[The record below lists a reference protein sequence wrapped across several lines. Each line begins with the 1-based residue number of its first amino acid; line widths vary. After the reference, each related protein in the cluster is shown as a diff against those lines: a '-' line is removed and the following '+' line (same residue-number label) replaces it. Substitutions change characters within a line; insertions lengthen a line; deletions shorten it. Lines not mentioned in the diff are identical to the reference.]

1 MSPLHGV
8 DAHFD
13 FVSPPATTGLAWIT
27 SPSFSI
33 GLCAF
38 AVTSDGKDV
47 RSFASLPAI
56 MQSLNDWTDVQC
68 PLWVKS
74 RHAAKSDVR
83 FTPNSDRE
91 SGLAAKLMSALAPKA
106 DMCGATAHVR
116 YGDIVPGVS
125 QYEVEPPLI
134 ARRSRGNAAQSGKR
148 CSKLSRSLYQMRC

>member
-68 PLWVKS
+68 PLWVRS
-74 RHAAKSDVR
+74 RHMQCKGR
-83 FTPNSDRE
+83 CPLHPRKRPRKRTPANS
-91 SGLAAKLMSALAPKA
+91 
-106 DMCGATAHVR
+106 HV
-116 YGDIVPGVS
+116 G
-125 QYEVEPPLI
+125 
-134 ARRSRGNAAQSGKR
+134 
-148 CSKLSRSLYQMRC
+148 